1 MLEGTLIWKI
11 EHISLI
17 LQPFLSGDDIPLVN
31 KIQIESNKFQDN
43 LLTEHKTLGLS
54 LENRG
59 TAKNPLLLCH
69 IFNFYFLG
77 NEEPIPK
84 KIPGTI

>member
-17 LQPFLSGDDIPLVN
+17 LQPFLSGDYIPLVN

-43 LLTEHKTLGLS
+43 LLTETMIFSVNMRTFRIGILPISPGLIVI
-54 LENRG
+54 L
-59 TAKNPLLLCH
+59 
-69 IFNFYFLG
+69 IFIFVCYLV
-77 NEEPIPK
+77 
-84 KIPGTI
+84 